1 MQEIIP
7 QAEPSQEGRAPEGR
21 QVLLA
26 TLAVAGTL
34 LAFWLLFQFR
44 NIVLLLLAA
53 IVLATALQPVINWF
67 MRRGLNRTLSAIIT
81 YVLFVA
87 LLLAAGLV
95 IVPILAN
102 QATAISGVIP
112 EYYSKARALLF
123 QSSSWP
129 VRRLAMFL
137 PSQAPISLN
146 AAPAGPLTEE
156 EMLARVTQLFG
167 YVDLGLRALLS
178 IVGVFLL
185 AFYWSL
191 ERDRTI
197 RWLIGLFPVSKRR
210 AISNRIDDVEG
221 QLEVFL
227 AAQGTLCLI
236 IGVAS
241 LAAYLIIGLPY
252 ALLLALLAGIAEAV
266 PLVGP
271 LLGAIPAL
279 FIALTLD
286 PSKVAG
292 VLIATA
298 IIQVLENNLIVPKVM
313 NKAVGANPILTL
325 VTFLVFSYLLGIAGA
340 FIAVPVAVAVQW
352 FAQRTVQN
360 LQVTPAMPSD
370 RRGEVSVLRYQ
381 AQELMRDVRKQ
392 MSQDGDATS
401 SVDEAGDAI
410 ESVADQLDDLLAD
423 IEEGRAA

>member
-7 QAEPSQEGRAPEGR
+7 QAEPSQEVRAPEGR

-26 TLAVAGTL
+26 TLAVAATL
-34 LAFWLLFQFR
+34 LVFWLLFQFR

-53 IVLATALQPVINWF
+53 IVLATALQPVINWL
-67 MRRGLNRTLSAIIT
+67 MRRGLNRTLSAAIT

-87 LLLAAGLV
+87 LLLGAGLV

-156 EMLARVTQLFG
+156 QMLARVTQLFG
-167 YVDLGLRALLS
+167 YLDIGLRALLG
-178 IVGVFLL
+178 IIGVFLL

-191 ERDRTI
+191 ERDRTL
-197 RWLIGLFPVSKRR
+197 RWLVGLFPISKRR

-221 QLEVFL
+221 KLEVFL

-298 IIQVLENNLIVPKVM
+298 VIQVLENNLIVPKVM

-360 LQVTPAMPSD
+360 LQGASCRAIPRSAGAKSACCAIKPRNSC
-370 RRGEVSVLRYQ
+370 
-381 AQELMRDVRKQ
+381 ADVRKQ
-392 MSQDGDATS
+392 MSQDGDMMS

-410 ESVADQLDDLLAD
+410 ESVADQL
-423 IEEGRAA
+423 

>member
-7 QAEPSQEGRAPEGR
+7 QAEPSQEVRAPEGR

-87 LLLAAGLV
+87 LLLGAGFL
-95 IVPILAN
+95 IIPILVN

-112 EYYSKARALLF
+112 EYYSKARSFLF

-137 PSQAPISLN
+137 PSEAPISLN

-156 EMLARVTQLFG
+156 QMLARVTQLFG
-167 YVDLGLRALLS
+167 YLDIGLRTLLGV
-178 IVGVFLL
+178 IGVFLL
-185 AFYWSL
+185 AFYWSV

-197 RWLIGLFPVSKRR
+197 RWLVGLFPASQRR

-221 QLEVFL
+221 KLEVFL

-286 PSKVAG
+286 PSKVVG

-298 IIQVLENNLIVPKVM
+298 VIQVLENNLIVPKVM

-340 FIAVPVAVAVQW
+340 FIAVPVAVAMQW

-360 LQVTPAMPSD
+360 LQGAPAMPSD
-370 RRGEVSVLRYQ
+370 RRGEISVLRYQ

-392 MSQDGDATS
+392 MSQDGDVMS

-423 IEEGRAA
+423 LEAGRAA

>member
-7 QAEPSQEGRAPEGR
+7 QADPSQEVRAPEGR

-26 TLAVAGTL
+26 TLAVAATL

-67 MRRGLNRTLSAIIT
+67 MRRGLNRTLSASIT

-87 LLLAAGLV
+87 LLLAAGFL
-95 IVPILAN
+95 IIPILAN

-112 EYYSKARALLF
+112 EYYSKARSLLF

-137 PSQAPISLN
+137 PSEAPISLD
-146 AAPAGPLTEE
+146 AGSAEPLSEE
-156 EMLARVTQLFG
+156 LMLARVTQLFD
-167 YVDLGLRALLS
+167 YLSIGLRALFG
-178 IVGVFLL
+178 IIGVFLL
-185 AFYWSL
+185 AFYWSV

-197 RWLIGLFPVSKRR
+197 RWLVALFPVSKRR
-210 AISNRIDDVEG
+210 VIANRIDDVEAK
-221 QLEVFL
+221 LEVFL
-227 AAQGTLCLI
+227 VAQGTLCLI
-236 IGVAS
+236 IGAAS
-241 LAAYLIIGLPY
+241 LAAYLVIGLPY

-286 PSKVAG
+286 PSKVIG

-360 LQVTPAMPSD
+360 LQEASSAPSD
-370 RRGEVSVLRYQ
+370 RRGEISVLRYQ

-392 MSQDGDATS
+392 MGQDGDVTS
-401 SVDEAGDAI
+401 SVDETGDAI

-423 IEEGRAA
+423 IEGRTAA

>member
-1 MQEIIP
+1 MQDIIP
-7 QAEPSQEGRAPEGR
+7 QADPSQEVRAPEGR

-26 TLAVAGTL
+26 TLAVAATL
-34 LAFWLLFQFR
+34 LVFWLLFQFR

-53 IVLATALQPVINWF
+53 IVLATALQPVINWL
-67 MRRGLNRTLSAIIT
+67 MRRGLNRTVSAAIT

-87 LLLAAGLV
+87 LLLGAGFL
-95 IVPILAN
+95 IIPILAN

-137 PSQAPISLN
+137 PSEAPISLN
-146 AAPAGPLTEE
+146 AGSAEPLTEE
-156 EMLARVTQLFG
+156 LMLARVTQLFD
-167 YVDLGLRALLS
+167 YVDIGLRALFG
-178 IVGVFLL
+178 IIGVFLL

-197 RWLIGLFPVSKRR
+197 RWLVALFPVSKRR
-210 AISNRIDDVEG
+210 AITNRIDDVEAK
-221 QLEVFL
+221 LEVFL
-227 AAQGTLCLI
+227 VAQGTLCLI
-236 IGVAS
+236 IGAAS

-286 PSKVAG
+286 PSKVVG

-360 LQVTPAMPSD
+360 LQEAPLAPSD
-370 RRGEVSVLRYQ
+370 RRGEISVLRYQ

-392 MSQDGDATS
+392 MSQDGDVTS
-401 SVDEAGDAI
+401 SVDETGDAI
-410 ESVADQLDDLLAD
+410 ESAADQLDDLLAD
-423 IEEGRAA
+423 MEGRTAA

>member
-7 QAEPSQEGRAPEGR
+7 QVEPSQEAPAPEGR
-21 QVLLA
+21 QIVLA

-34 LAFWLLFQFR
+34 LAFWLLFQLR

-53 IVLATALQPVINWF
+53 IVLATALQPVIN
-67 MRRGLNRTLSAIIT
+67 RLQRLGLSRTLSGVIT

-87 LLLAAGLV
+87 LLVGAGVL

-112 EYYSKARALLF
+112 EYYGKARAVLF

-137 PSQAPISLN
+137 PSEAPILMN

-156 EMLARVTQLFG
+156 QMLERVTQLFN
-167 YVDLGLRALLS
+167 YLGIGARTLFG
-178 IVGVFLL
+178 IIGVFLL

-197 RWLIGLFPVSKRR
+197 RWLVALFPVNKRR
-210 AISNRIDDVEG
+210 AISSRIDDVEG
-221 QLEVFL
+221 KLEVFL

-266 PLVGP
+266 PLIGP

-298 IIQVLENNLIVPKVM
+298 VIQVLENNLIVPKVM
-313 NKAVGANPILTL
+313 SKAVGANPVVTL
-325 VTFLVFSYLLGIAGA
+325 VTLLVFSYLLGIAGA
-340 FIAVPVAVAVQW
+340 LIAVPVAVTMQW
-352 FAQRTVQN
+352 LAQRTVQA
-360 LQVTPAMPSD
+360 LQETSTTPSD
-370 RRGEVSVLRYQ
+370 QRGEVSVLRYQ

-392 MSQDGDATS
+392 MSQEAGATS

-423 IEEGRAA
+423 IEGSKIA